1 MGKIDEFEQNL
12 IKQGMTDDDFIEYG
26 KLLKRVRGNFLKR
39 QHCYTTAIQFP
50 RKYAEQAVKLI
61 QYGLENFEDDWFS
74 TYTSY
79 LYMGHIY
86 EGISNYQ
93 KAYASYLLAKE
104 ALGAENPEYV
114 AELSKNLLWMKLHI
128 DSFKYSV
135 ELEEYLSCYE
145 EETDVFS
152 KAFVNTEFMVA
163 VANIVISVYHG
174 NITEARQFHKKAKE
188 ICKPNY
194 LGKLY
199 QILLKHNYRES
210 LNTTPE
216 AIAFVRQLK
225 L

>member
-1 MGKIDEFEQNL
+1 MGKIDEFEQKI
-12 IKQGMTDDDFIEYG
+12 IKQGMTDADFVEYE
-26 KLLKRVRGNFLKR
+26 KLLKRVRGNFSKR

-50 RKYAEQAVKLI
+50 RQYAEQAVKLI
-61 QYGLENFEDDWFS
+61 QYGLEKYEDDWFS

-79 LYMGHIY
+79 LHMGHIY

-93 KAYASYLLAKE
+93 KAFDSYLLARE
-104 ALGAENPEYV
+104 ALGQDHPGYV
-114 AELSKNLLWMKLHI
+114 EELSKDLLWMKLHV

-145 EETDVFS
+145 KTSDFS
-152 KAFVNTEFMVA
+152 KSFVNTEFKVT
-163 VANIVISVYHG
+163 VANIVISMHHG
-174 NITEARQFHKKAKE
+174 RFDEAKQFYEKAKS

-194 LGKLY
+194 VGKLY
-199 QILLKHNYRES
+199 NILARHKYHET

-216 AIAFVRQLK
+216 AITFIQQIK

>member
-1 MGKIDEFEQNL
+1 MGKIDEFEQKL
-12 IKQGMTDDDFIEYG
+12 IKQGMADEDFIEYG

-50 RKYAEQAVKLI
+50 HQYAEQAVRLI

-79 LYMGHIY
+79 LYIGYIY
-86 EGISNYQ
+86 EGIRNYQ
-93 KAYASYLLAKE
+93 KAFEAYLQAKD
-104 ALGAENPEYV
+104 ALGLDHLKYV
-114 AELSKNLLWMKLHI
+114 EEISKELMWMKLHM
-128 DSFKYSV
+128 DSFRYSV

-145 EETDVFS
+145 KTDDFS
-152 KAFVNTEFMVA
+152 KAFVNAEFKVA
-163 VANIVISVYHG
+163 VANIVISMHHG
-174 NITEARQFHKKAKE
+174 RLGDAKQFLETARG

-194 LGKLY
+194 VGRLY
-199 QILLKHNYRES
+199 NILARHNYYES
-210 LNTTPE
+210 LDTTPE